1 LAGFIPEDKIS
12 EIQNSVDIVDIIS
25 ESVLLKQAGRNFTGL
40 CPFHSEKAPSFSV
53 SREKQMFYCFGC
65 GVGGNVFSFLV
76 KHEGLSFVEVVR
88 KLARRVGVELP
99 EHGMSREIKKRID
112 EKEQLYVL
120 NKESVAFFQDC
131 LLGAGGQGAL
141 DYLKS
146 RGLNREVIEFFQIGY
161 APAGWDNLVQFFSKK
176 KTPLDA
182 VEKAGLIASRQS
194 GRGFYDR
201 FRQRIIFPISNT
213 RNKVVGFGGRVMDE
227 SLPKYLNTQE
237 TPIFNKS
244 KNLYGLNLTKMACR
258 ETSEAFLVE
267 GYFDLIALYQ
277 HGVKNVVATLGTSLT
292 LDHIRMLKGFVKKVV
307 LVFDSDNAGSKAAI
321 RSIPLFRQENV
332 EARVMVLPKGHD
344 PDSFIFKFGD
354 KAFYR
359 AAEKALDIIP
369 FLIESAV
376 AKHGL
381 SSEGKLAV
389 ITEMKGTLSS
399 IEDPVARSIYI
410 KELSERI
417 GVEQNLLLESIRK
430 ESFKS
435 QGGNRGSKGANPVV
449 PGSSTRSV
457 QRQNTARA
465 TVGGGYKAERKIIS
479 MMLQCPEVL
488 SDIVAWKVLDL
499 FEDHNLKAIGRAI
512 LSLYETRAQ
521 NPLDPSDLLPYL
533 ETEIQRNMAAS
544 LAMGDEECWSE
555 NQSRKRQLIFQFM
568 EYTKGCK
575 EKLLIHKIKEA
586 EANND
591 IDLLSKLLLEHQ
603 KMALAS
609 QKKKMALLKKSSNI
623 TIFE

>member
-1 LAGFIPEDKIS
+1 MAGFIPEDKIS

-25 ESVLLKQAGRNFTGL
+25 EAVLLKQAGRNFTGL

-76 KHEGLSFVEVVR
+76 KHEGLSFVEAVR
-88 KLARRVGVELP
+88 KLARRVGIELP
-99 EHGMSREIKKRID
+99 EHGMSPEIKKRID
-112 EKEQLYVL
+112 EKEQLYAL
-120 NKESVAFFQDC
+120 NQEAVVFFRDC
-131 LLGAGGQGAL
+131 LLGAKGKRAL
-141 DYLKS
+141 DYLKR
-146 RGLNREVIEFFQIGY
+146 RGINKEVIDFFQLGY
-161 APAGWDNLVQFFSKK
+161 APAGWDNLVQLFSKK
-176 KTPLDA
+176 KTPLDS

-201 FRQRIIFPISNT
+201 FRQRIIFPISDT

-227 SLPKYLNTQE
+227 SLPKYLNTPE

-258 ETSEAFLVE
+258 EASEAFVVE

-292 LDHIRMLKGFVKKVV
+292 PDHIRMLKGFVKKVV

-332 EARVMVLPKGHD
+332 EARVMVLPKEHD

-354 KAFYR
+354 KAFYQ
-359 AAEKALDIIP
+359 AAEKALDIIA

-389 ITEMKGTLSS
+389 INEMKGALSS

-417 GVEQNLLLESIRK
+417 GVEQNLLLESVRK
-430 ESFKS
+430 ESDKS
-435 QGGNRGSKGANPVV
+435 QGGSRKLKGANRVQ
-449 PGSSTRSV
+449 PGSATRSV
-457 QRQNTARA
+457 RQQNPARPPA
-465 TVGGGYKAERKIIS
+465 GGGYKAERKIIS
-479 MMLQCPEVL
+479 MMLQCPEML
-488 SDIVAWKVLDL
+488 PDILTCGVLDL
-499 FEDHNLKAIGRAI
+499 FEDNNLKAIGRAI
-512 LSLYETRAQ
+512 LSLYETRGQ
-521 NPLDPSDLLPYL
+521 NPSDPSDLLPFL
-533 ETEIQRNMAAS
+533 ETEIQRNLAAS

-555 NQSRKRQLIFQFM
+555 KQSRKRQLIFQFM
-568 EYTKGCK
+568 EYAQGCK
-575 EKLLIHKIKEA
+575 EKFLISKIKEA

-591 IDLLSKLLLEHQ
+591 IALLSKLLSEKQ

-609 QKKKMALLKKSSNI
+609 QKKKTALLKKSSSV